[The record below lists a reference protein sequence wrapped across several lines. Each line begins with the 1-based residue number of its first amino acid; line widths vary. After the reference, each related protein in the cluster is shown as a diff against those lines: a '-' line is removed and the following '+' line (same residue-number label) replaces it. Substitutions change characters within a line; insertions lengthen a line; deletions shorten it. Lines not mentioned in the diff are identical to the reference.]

1 MGWMHLQPRT
11 VHPAEELAEQ
21 LVKTSLDVTVT
32 HVEDTNTQ
40 DARNPESYR
49 AVPASFSDDELPFI
63 PASVVS
69 ASATSSRHWIVIDN
83 IVYDCT
89 EFINEHPGGQEVL
102 MPFKGHDCSWQFWRF
117 HGKGE
122 MQQAKK
128 LRLGRTSGVK
138 NKFKERPRFVGL
150 RPWGADYL

>member
-11 VHPAEELAEQ
+11 VHPAEDLAEQ
-21 LVKTSLDVTVT
+21 LLKTSLDVTVT
-32 HVEDTNTQ
+32 HVEDTNPS
-40 DARNPESYR
+40 NPESYR
-49 AVPASFSDDELPFI
+49 AVPPSQPDDELPFI

-69 ASATSSRHWIVIDN
+69 ASATSSRHWIVIDD

-89 EFINEHPGGQEVL
+89 GFIDEHPGGREVL
-102 MPFKGHDCSWQFWRF
+102 VPFRGHDCSWQFWRF

-122 MQQAKK
+122 MRLAKE
-128 LRLGRTSGVK
+128 LRVGRTLGVR
-138 NKFKERPRFVGL
+138 NKFRERPRFVGL